1 MVKKATVAF
10 ILIFLIMQISSCTS
24 KTNNQEY
31 IIRFYKTFNESTG
44 ELSEPTETIKTGR
57 TEYVLFDYGKPFNSS
72 SIGMTV
78 YEDLDGE
85 RGSVYDII
93 DTVEPDATAVVFP
106 IEIANAG
113 KYELVI
119 YFESPDEPIAT
130 TRLYVVDR

>member
-1 MVKKATVAF
+1 M
-10 ILIFLIMQISSCTS
+10 
-24 KTNNQEY
+24 
-31 IIRFYKTFNESTG
+31 
-44 ELSEPTETIKTGR
+44 
-57 TEYVLFDYGKPFNSS
+57 LFDYGKPFNSN

-78 YEDLDGE
+78 YEDPNGE

-93 DTVEPDATAVVFP
+93 DTVEPEVTAVVFP

-130 TRLYVVDR
+130 ARLYVVDR